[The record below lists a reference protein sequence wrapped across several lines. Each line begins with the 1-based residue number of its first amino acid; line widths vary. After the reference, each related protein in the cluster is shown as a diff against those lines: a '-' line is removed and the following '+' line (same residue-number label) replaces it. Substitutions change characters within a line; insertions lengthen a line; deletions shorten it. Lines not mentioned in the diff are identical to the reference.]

1 MTLDA
6 RTAAELVDA
15 CAAGIVVLGVA
26 LAVTLSMGRAIW
38 LVAVQSILTGVAAI
52 GVGLATGA
60 EHLLIGGLLAI
71 AAKGLLVPLVLGS
84 ILRRSPIR
92 RERRPPIDPRLALV
106 AAVAIVFAAS
116 AAADG
121 IPVAAGVAA
130 GRALPAA
137 IATVLTGLLIIMTR
151 RKALSLVVGLLVF
164 ENGIALTAFSLTY
177 GMPLV
182 VELGV
187 VFDLLVTVVVA
198 WVYARRMLDVLGST
212 STDLL
217 RSLRG

>member
-1 MTLDA
+1 MTLDP
-6 RTAAELVDA
+6 RTARDLVDV
-15 CAAGIVVLGVA
+15 CAAAIVLVGVG
-26 LAVTLSMGRAIW
+26 LAATRSIGRSIW
-38 LVAVQSILTGVAAI
+38 LVAIQSVLTGIAAL

-60 EHLLIGGLLAI
+60 WHLLVGGLLAI
-71 AAKGLLVPLVLGS
+71 GVKGLVVPLVLGS
-84 ILRRSPIR
+84 ILRRSAVR
-92 RERRPPIDPRLALV
+92 RERHPLLGPRASLV

-116 AAADG
+116 AAVDG
-121 IPVAAGVAA
+121 AVLGASVAAS
-130 GRALPAA
+130 RALPAA
-137 IATVLTGLLIIMTR
+137 IAEVLTGLLIVMTR

-187 VFDLLVTVVVA
+187 LFDVLIAVVVA

-212 STDLL
+212 STDRL
-217 RSLRG
+217 RNLRG

>member
-1 MTLDA
+1 MTIDPRQA
-6 RTAAELVDA
+6 GEIVDA
-15 CAAGIVVLGVA
+15 CAAAIVVLGVG
-26 LAVTLSMGRAIW
+26 LAATRSIGRAIW
-38 LVAVQSILTGVAAI
+38 LVAAQSILTGIAALA
-52 GVGLATGA
+52 VGLGTGA
-60 EHLLIGGLLAI
+60 GHLLVGGLLAI
-71 AAKGLLVPLVLGS
+71 GVKGVAVPLVLGT
-84 ILRRSPIR
+84 ILRRSTVR
-92 RERRPPIDPRLALV
+92 RERHPLLGPRASTV

-121 IPVAAGVAA
+121 AFAGASVAAS
-130 GRALPAA
+130 RAVPAA
-137 IATVLTGLLIIMTR
+137 VATVLTGLFLVMTR

-187 VFDLLVTVVVA
+187 LFDLLIAVVVA
-198 WVYARRMLDVLGST
+198 WVYARRMLDVLGTT
-212 STDLL
+212 STDHL

>member
-1 MTLDA
+1 MIDP
-6 RTAAELVDA
+6 RTASELVDT
-15 CAAGIVVLGVA
+15 CAAAIVVLGIG
-26 LAVTLSMGRAIW
+26 LAATRSIGRSIW
-38 LVAVQSILTGVAAI
+38 LVAIQSAFTGVAAL

-60 EHLLIGGLLAI
+60 GHLLIGGLLAI
-71 AAKGLLVPLVLGS
+71 GVKGLVVPLVLGS
-84 ILRRSPIR
+84 ILRRSAVR
-92 RERRPPIDPRLALV
+92 RERHPLLGPRASLI

-121 IPVAAGVAA
+121 AFVGASVAAS
-130 GRALPAA
+130 RALPAA
-137 IATVLTGLLIIMTR
+137 IAEVLTGLLVVMTR

-187 VFDLLVTVVVA
+187 LFDVLIAVVVA

-212 STDLL
+212 STDRL
-217 RSLRG
+217 RNLHG

>member
-1 MTLDA
+1 MTIDPAAA
-6 RTAAELVDA
+6 RQLVDV
-15 CAAGIVVLGVA
+15 CAAAVVVVGVL
-26 LAVTLSMGRAIW
+26 LAATRSIGRSIW
-38 LVAVQSILTGVAAI
+38 LVALQSVLVGVAAI

-60 EHLLIGGLLAI
+60 THLLVGGSLAI
-71 AAKGLLVPLVLGS
+71 AAKGIVVPLVLGS
-84 ILRRSPIR
+84 ILRRSAVR
-92 RERRPPIDPRLALV
+92 REREPYLGPRASLV
-106 AAVAIVFAAS
+106 AAVAIVFI
-116 AAADG
+116 AAAAVDG
-121 IPVAAGVAA
+121 AGIGLVVSSDR
-130 GRALPAA
+130 GLPAA
-137 IATVLTGLLIIMTR
+137 IAEVLTGLLIVMTR

-187 VFDLLVTVVVA
+187 LFDVLISVVVA

-212 STDLL
+212 STDRL

>member
-1 MTLDA
+1 MTIDPQL
-6 RTAAELVDA
+6 AAELVDA
-15 CAAGIVVLGVA
+15 CAAAIVVLGIG
-26 LAVTLSMGRAIW
+26 LAATRSIGRSIW
-38 LVAVQSILTGVAAI
+38 IVAVQSVLTGAGALA
-52 GVGLATGA
+52 VGLATGA
-60 EHLLIGGLLAI
+60 GHLLVGGLLAI
-71 AAKGLLVPLVLGS
+71 GVKGVVVPLVLGT
-84 ILRRSPIR
+84 ILRRSSVR
-92 RERRPPIDPRLALV
+92 RERQALLGPRASLV

-121 IPVAAGVAA
+121 AFVGASVAA
-130 GRALPAA
+130 GRGLPAA
-137 IATVLTGLLIIMTR
+137 IATVLTGLLLVMTR

-187 VFDLLVTVVVA
+187 LFDLLIAVVVA
-198 WVYARRMLDVLGST
+198 WVYARRMLDVLGTT
-212 STDLL
+212 STDRL

>member
-1 MTLDA
+1 MTIDP

-15 CAAGIVVLGVA
+15 CAAAVVVLGIG
-26 LAVTLSMGRAIW
+26 LAATRSIGRAIW
-38 LVAVQSILTGVAAI
+38 LVAIQSALTGVAAI
-52 GVGLATGA
+52 GVGLATGTG
-60 EHLLIGGLLAI
+60 HLVIGGLLAI
-71 AAKGLLVPLVLGS
+71 GAKGLIVPFVLGS
-84 ILRRSPIR
+84 ILRRSPVR
-92 RERRPPIDPRLALV
+92 RERHPLLGPRASLV

-116 AAADG
+116 TAADG
-121 IPVAAGVAA
+121 AFVGASVAA
-130 GRALPAA
+130 GRVLPAA

-177 GMPLV
+177 GMPFV
-182 VELGV
+182 VELGAL
-187 VFDLLVTVVVA
+187 FDLLIAVVVA

-212 STDLL
+212 STDEL